1 MVKKLLQVV
10 APGKKGERRS
20 SFDFMCLGEFVY
32 RVEDN
37 NVVEFVETKS
47 AMSLISAT
55 SEGNTN

>member
-10 APGKKGERRS
+10 APGKNGDRRS
-20 SFDFMCLGEFVY
+20 SLDFMCLAAFVY
-32 RVEDN
+32 RVDDK

>member
-10 APGKKGERRS
+10 APGKNGERRS
-20 SFDFMCLGEFVY
+20 SLDLMCLGALVY

>member
-1 MVKKLLQVV
+1 MKKLLQVV
-10 APGKKGERRS
+10 APGKNGERRS
-20 SFDFMCLGEFVY
+20 SLDLMCLGALVY

-55 SEGNTN
+55 SEGKTK